1 MSSDSSIHL
10 MIFYMQSKEMFKLT
24 PQLCRLAKKEFEERK
39 AELPIDV
46 RDDVSFDKIL
56 QLIEHVEKSEFAK
69 ANELLGDAYKEHEEM
84 MSYSSKKIKKSRV
97 RIFLL
102 LNLFGRK
109 CIVYIDFR
117 MSHF

>member
-1 MSSDSSIHL
+1 
-10 MIFYMQSKEMFKLT
+10 MQSKEMFKLT

-39 AELPIDV
+39 AELPNDI

-69 ANELLGDAYKEHEEM
+69 ANELLGDAYKVHEEM

-97 RIFLL
+97 SSYLRFS
-102 LNLFGRK
+102 FFDRK
-109 CIVYIDFR
+109 L
-117 MSHF
+117 